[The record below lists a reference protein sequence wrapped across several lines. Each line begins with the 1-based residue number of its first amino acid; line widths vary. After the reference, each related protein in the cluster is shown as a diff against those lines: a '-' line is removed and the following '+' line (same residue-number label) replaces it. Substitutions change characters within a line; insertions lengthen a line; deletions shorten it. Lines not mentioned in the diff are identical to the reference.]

1 MSAPAAWWHAF
12 PALKAIA
19 DPRWQALMARA
30 QAVRIPA
37 GTTIF
42 RAGEQCRDYLFVLD
56 GTVRVEKVAENGREI
71 VLYRIASGETCVLT
85 TSCLLANEHYP
96 AEGISESDVF
106 AIALPAAVFHE
117 ALALSGEFRA
127 FVFASFGERI
137 ADLMALVEAVALR
150 RADTRLAARLLESAG
165 ESAVVT
171 ATHHELAAD
180 LGTAREVVSRLL
192 KEFER
197 QGFVE
202 LGRGRIRISDLAA
215 LKRISSD
222 R

>member
-71 VLYRIASGETCVLT
+71 ILYRVASGETCVLT
-85 TSCLLANEHYP
+85 TSCLIANEHYP

-150 RADTRLAARLLESAG
+150 RADTRLAARLLELAG
-165 ESAVVT
+165 KSAVVT

-197 QGFVE
+197 QGLVE
-202 LGRGRIRISDLAA
+202 LARGRIRLSDLAA

>member
-1 MSAPAAWWHAF
+1 MSAPASWWHAF
-12 PALKAIA
+12 PALKAIE
-19 DPRWQALMARA
+19 DPRWQALMERA

-71 VLYRIASGETCVLT
+71 VLYRVASGETCVLT
-85 TSCLLANEHYP
+85 TSCLIANEHYP
-96 AEGISESDVF
+96 AEGISESDVL
-106 AIALPAAVFHE
+106 AIALPASAFHD
-117 ALALSGEFRA
+117 ALALSDAFRA

-150 RADTRLAARLLESAG
+150 RADTRLAGRLLELAG
-165 ESAVVT
+165 KSAVVT
-171 ATHHELAAD
+171 ATHHELAAE

-197 QGFVE
+197 QGLVE
-202 LGRGRIRISDLAA
+202 LGRGRIRLSDLAV
-215 LKRISSD
+215 LERISTD